1 MRIKYALG
9 LIEAIGLATAYE
21 AADAAM
27 KSANVELLGFEP
39 ARGDGMH
46 TIKVIGDVGAVK
58 AAVAA
63 AEVAGSKG
71 RGVFSSVVIAR
82 PAEGI
87 MPLINNKNNI
97 TKESR
102 QKERL
107 AKQAARQEQ
116 EEVQN
121 QTEDVTD
128 ELAEEVS
135 EEIMDIPEQDDAENQ
150 TEEVTDELA
159 DEVSDEVMDIPEPE
173 DDA

>member
-1 MRIKYALG
+1 MRYALG

-39 ARGDGMH
+39 AKGDGMH

-63 AEVAGSKG
+63 AEVAGAKG

-87 MPLINNKNNI
+87 MPLINNKLTI

-107 AKQAARQEQ
+107 EKQAARQKQ
-116 EEVQN
+116 ESSEDLKDEVI
-121 QTEDVTD
+121 D
-128 ELAEEVS
+128 E
-135 EEIMDIPEQDDAENQ
+135 I
-150 TEEVTDELA
+150 A
-159 DEVSDEVMDIPEPE
+159 DEVSDEIMDIPEPE